1 MFQVGFYDS
10 KRNWWSIW
18 KSRKAFLKLE
28 LLEEELKID
37 EYFGI
42 ITNVECLTP
51 YYSDKSS
58 YIYEGNIFDNG

>member
-1 MFQVGFYDS
+1 MIVKEIDEVFTEAE
-10 KRNWWSIW
+10 KT
-18 KSRKAFLKLE
+18 FLKLE
-28 LLEEELKID
+28 LLEEEPKIG

-58 YIYEGNIFDNG
+58 YIYEGNIFDNGQAYVW

>member
-1 MFQVGFYDS
+1 MIVKEIDEVFAEAE
-10 KRNWWSIW
+10 KT
-18 KSRKAFLKLE
+18 FLKLE
-28 LLEEELKID
+28 LLEEEPKIG

-58 YIYEGNIFDNG
+58 